1 MSHSSFLGVPLPV
14 KYFVDRSKSMCLKI
28 HICGA
33 KRYILALKYSGGS
46 VMMAIVDRKINS
58 RVYQD
63 FLQEN
68 LRTSVCQLRRNKGMC
83 GTIGQWPKCTAGN
96 HQQEN
101 MRLLGWPSGHEIESH
116 TRCPKDIAKLK
127 GFCCQKKGQL
137 VIKLKGSQC
146 VWVVLV

>member
-1 MSHSSFLGVPLPV
+1 
-14 KYFVDRSKSMCLKI
+14 
-28 HICGA
+28 
-33 KRYILALKYSGGS
+33 
-46 VMMAIVDRKINS
+46 MMAIVDRKINS

-68 LRTSVCQLRRNKGMC
+68 LRTSVCQLRCNKGMC

-101 MRLLGWPSGHEIESH
+101 MRLLGWPSGHEIVSH

-127 GFCCQKKGQL
+127 GFCCQKKGQRFTVCL
-137 VIKLKGSQC
+137 GGISLSWFCLSIEDKNTFYGQRVDIFFTCNRTYLRS
-146 VWVVLV
+146 